1 MLDNYKVVVLGNES
15 DWLNYC
21 LKDFDK
27 YENVKTFNNRFPC
40 DGKILSLL
48 LKVHYSEKIRKY
60 VNLPFKGI
68 WFKLFS
74 NNISDDP
81 NKNLVIVV
89 YDRNRLGNNADFLR
103 CLRTRYKRIS
113 LVYMFTNVVRISG
126 AMENGFVEKLSDFY
140 DIVYAFDPKDST
152 KYGFQYSPLLYSYCD
167 NIKITNNKH
176 DIFYVGRAKDRLT
189 SLLKVFQRFNQLNQK
204 TVFYIFGVESNKQFY
219 KDKIIYN
226 KMLSYRQCLEYIK
239 NSSCLLD
246 IIQGDSYGYTIKT
259 CEAIY
264 YDKLLITTNQEIKKA
279 PFYKKDYILV
289 INDEND
295 IKEDFLKKDTTVL
308 YSEEDKAYF
317 SIESFLNRLE
327 YDLKQVSNGKY
338 FRQNYHNGGLA

>member
-21 LKDFDK
+21 LKKLDK
-27 YENVKTFNNRFPC
+27 YENVLVFNNRFPC
-40 DGKILSLL
+40 DGRILSLI
-48 LKVHYSEKIRKY
+48 LKIHYSEKIKKY
-60 VNLPFKGI
+60 VNLPFKEV

-74 NNISDDP
+74 NNISDDSS
-81 NKNLVIVV
+81 KNLVIVI

-103 CLRTRYKRIS
+103 YLRTRYKHIC

-126 AMENGFVEKLSDFY
+126 AMENGFVEKLCDFY
-140 DIVYAFDPKDST
+140 DIVYAFDPKDSIR
-152 KYGFQYSPLLYSYCD
+152 YGFQYSPLLYSYCD
-167 NIKITNNKH
+167 NIKITDNKH

-189 SLLKVFQRFNQLNQK
+189 SLLKVFERFNQLNKK
-204 TVFYIFGVESNKQFY
+204 TIFYIYGVESNKQFY
-219 KDKIIYN
+219 KDKIKYN
-226 KMLSYRQCLEYIK
+226 QMLSYRQCLEYIK

-259 CEAIY
+259 CEAVY

-279 PFYKKDYILV
+279 PFYREDYILV
-289 INDEND
+289 INNESD
-295 IKEDFLKKDTTVL
+295 IKEDFLNKGTTVL
-308 YSEEDKAYF
+308 YSEEDKSYF

-327 YDLKQVSNGKY
+327 YDLKQVINEKHFQRNYDNGD
-338 FRQNYHNGGLA
+338 LA